1 MKEPYLEVTFRHGRP
16 IAAYSYLPR
25 RSDQRS
31 VRTRRVD
38 PGLVIDFTADGQ
50 PIGIEITA
58 PRKVSLAGLNLVLL
72 SRVVDWDLTASR
84 LDRRRD
90 SNEAAGRLF
99 LGLRLRLDLHELV
112 APRGGLGTG
121 DDAGN
126 IRIFAAWRRRR
137 ISLARLGFQASGSLE
152 LLPFLAGALAGPLVL
167 GGA

>member
-58 PRKVSLAGLNLVLL
+58 PRKVSLAGLNLVLRKL
-72 SRVVDWDLTASR
+72 CQAPASEADL
-84 LDRRRD
+84 
-90 SNEAAGRLF
+90 
-99 LGLRLRLDLHELV
+99 
-112 APRGGLGTG
+112 APV
-121 DDAGN
+121 
-126 IRIFAAWRRRR
+126 
-137 ISLARLGFQASGSLE
+137 
-152 LLPFLAGALAGPLVL
+152 LPA
-167 GGA
+167 